1 MPYFFAT
8 EHSGELVF
16 IRGEDARHLA
26 GPLRARAGELIE
38 VVEPEGLLLSVRIV
52 SVSSREVSGRV
63 EASRPHRPEPG
74 SELWLAIAMLPAA
87 GLEHTLSR
95 CTELGVAGF
104 RLVQAERS
112 VARGAKPARWGTICR
127 EAAMLAGRTRIP
139 IVEGPMSLREAFDPA
154 TAWLLTRDAPR
165 RLFELA
171 SSSAPGGGSP
181 TTLAVGPEGGW
192 TDAEVGLAGERLA
205 GLGPRNL
212 RADTAALAAAAT
224 WFAARGDL

>member
-8 EHSGELVF
+8 ERSGELVF
-16 IRGEDARHLA
+16 IRGDDARHLA

-38 VVEPEGLLLSVRIV
+38 VVEPDGFLLGVRIL

-63 EASRPHRPEPG
+63 ETSRPHRPEAS

-87 GLEHTLSR
+87 GLEHTLAR

-104 RLVQAERS
+104 RLVLAERS
-112 VARGAKPARWGTICR
+112 VARGAKMARWETICR

-139 IVEGPMSLREAFDPA
+139 AVQGPMTLREGFDPA
-154 TAWLLTRDAPR
+154 TDWLLTRDAR
-165 RLFELA
+165 HRLFEIA
-171 SSSAPGGGSP
+171 SSSPSGGGAP

-192 TDAEVGLAGERLA
+192 TDAEVALAGDRLA